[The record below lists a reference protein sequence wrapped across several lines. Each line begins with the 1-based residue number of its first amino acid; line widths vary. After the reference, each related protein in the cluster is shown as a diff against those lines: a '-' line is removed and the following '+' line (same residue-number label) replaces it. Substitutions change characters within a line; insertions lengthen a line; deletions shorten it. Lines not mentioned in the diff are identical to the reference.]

1 MVKFEAK
8 VTTIGP
14 YTQEFL
20 DHNIIVLF
28 GDNAPD
34 ELVEFS
40 VIHDGKTVHAP
51 VEVGDVIQINDEQFS
66 ILAVGEVAND
76 NFKNLGHLVLKFNGE
91 TEVEMPGDVCVEE
104 RPLPPSPL
112 VQPSNC
118 FPKSHNFLSSNKEN
132 FK

>member
-14 YTQEFL
+14 FTQEFL

-28 GDNAPD
+28 GENAPD
-34 ELVEFS
+34 ELIEFS

-51 VEVGDVIQINDEQFS
+51 VVVGDVIQINDEQFS

-104 RPLPPSPL
+104 RPLPPVAIGSAIKL
-112 VQPSNC
+112 FS
-118 FPKSHNFLSSNKEN
+118 KES
-132 FK
+132 